1 MKNQYRSACET
12 TETVVIDDWFELTI
26 HMNQKK
32 VGDDRETRCY
42 RYSPGSIKSQTAKH
56 NAKETDSLNELV
68 NVIKNQN
75 KILLKQ
81 VALLTE
87 ENNRQKE
94 CTKLAKEAEKQAQRE
109 ELRSRVF
116 NWVTFGVAT
125 AISLVSLIISIVFC

>member
-1 MKNQYRSACET
+1 MKSQYKSACET

-42 RYSPGSIKSQTAKH
+42 RSSPGSVKHQATKH

-68 NVIKNQN
+68 NVIKKQN
-75 KILLKQ
+75 NILLKQ

-109 ELRSRVF
+109 KLRARVF
-116 NWVTFGVAT
+116 NWVTFGVTT